1 MLTGL
6 FALIGL
12 GFVLGLRHGI
22 DWDHIAAITDITSST
37 VSNREAESEGQ
48 MMAVMVGGPGMSVGI
63 PVGGQT
69 SKWRETRQG
78 MFLATMYAL
87 GHATLVVLLGLLA
100 IWLGA
105 ILPPWVDPVMERI
118 VGVTLLVLG
127 IYIFYSIWRYGRS
140 FQLRSRWML
149 VFVLIGR
156 GWRWLKNK
164 LSGHPLDHH
173 QGDHHHGHAEEVAQY
188 GWKAAFG
195 IGVIHGVGAETGS
208 QALLLASAAGVTT
221 AVTGTILLMAF
232 TAGLLVSNSL
242 VAIFSLV
249 SFVSTSTKR
258 NVYVAIGILAGIFSL
273 VVGFLFL
280 TGMGSELP
288 DLQAVLNTIFGT
300 VR

>member
-1 MLTGL
+1 MLAGL
-6 FALIGL
+6 FALISL

-37 VSNREAESEGQ
+37 VTNKEAEADGQ
-48 MMAVMVGGPGMSVGI
+48 VLAVTAGGPGLNLAV
-63 PVGGQT
+63 PLFGQS

-78 MFLATMYAL
+78 LFLATMYAL

-105 ILPPWVDPVMERI
+105 ILPEWIDPLMERI

-156 GWRWLKNK
+156 GWHWLQHK
-164 LSGHPLDHH
+164 LSGHPLS
-173 QGDHHHGHAEEVAQY
+173 HHHDHRDEVAQY

-208 QALLLASAAGVTT
+208 QALLLASAAGATT
-221 AVTGTILLMAF
+221 AITGTLLLMAF
-232 TAGLLVSNSL
+232 TAGLLVSNTL
-242 VAIFSLV
+242 VAVFSLM

-258 NVYVAIGILAGIFSL
+258 NIYVAIGILAGIFSL
-273 VVGFLFL
+273 VVGLFFL

-288 DLQAVLNTIFGT
+288 DLQEILNGVFGKMM
-300 VR
+300 